1 MKFYPPLM
9 VLTGII
15 VQIVLGQFSHVAANI
30 AASWQMVGAAVVILS
45 MGCIFLISRSFGKE
59 ETTILPDG
67 TPSSLMQSGFFAYSR
82 NPIYVCMT
90 LLLIGSGLLSGTY
103 WSLVVPVVFVLAVQQ
118 VWIIKE
124 EENMEASFGQHYRD
138 YKQRVRRWL

>member
-15 VQIVLGQFSHVAANI
+15 VQILLGQFSHVAANI
-30 AASWQMVGAAVVILS
+30 AASWQLVGVALVILS
-45 MGCIFLISRSFGKE
+45 TLGIILVSRFFRKE

-67 TPSSLMQSGFFAYSR
+67 TPSTLMQSGFFAYSR

-103 WSLVVPVVFVLAVQQ
+103 WSLIVPVVFVLGVQQ
-118 VWIIKE
+118 IWILKE
-124 EENMEASFGQHYRD
+124 EENMEAAFGQHYRD
-138 YKQRVRRWL
+138 YKQRVRRWF

>member
-1 MKFYPPLM
+1 MQFYPPLM

-15 VQIVLGQFSHVAANI
+15 AQIVLGQFSHVAANI
-30 AASWQMVGAAVVILS
+30 ASSWQLVGAALVILS
-45 MGCIFLISRSFGKE
+45 LACIVLISRSFNKE

-67 TPSSLMQSGFFAYSR
+67 TPSALMQSGFFAYSR

-90 LLLIGSGLLSGTY
+90 LLLIGAGLLSGTY